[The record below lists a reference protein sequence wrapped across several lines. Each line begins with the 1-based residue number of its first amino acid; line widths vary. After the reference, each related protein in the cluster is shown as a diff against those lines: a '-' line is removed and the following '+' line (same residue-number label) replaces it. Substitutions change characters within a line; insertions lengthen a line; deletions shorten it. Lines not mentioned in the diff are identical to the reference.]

1 VRRPP
6 DIPQLFREHDL
17 EQMTLHPDAVLL
29 IGAYF
34 APFALS
40 MAGIVCRII

>member
-1 VRRPP
+1 MRLLADEDEAGVSSPLSGSY
-6 DIPQLFREHDL
+6 D
-17 EQMTLHPDAVLL
+17 TVLVV
-29 IGAYF
+29 GAYF